1 MSRLIPPA
9 KSGGNKRTVD
19 VREVM
24 NGGHVRLEHGLS
36 VARPCPRTF
45 RRRARYMTI

>member
-19 VREVM
+19 VREV
-24 NGGHVRLEHGLS
+24 NERGHVRLEHGLS
-36 VARPCPRTF
+36 VARPPAQGPSAEEHGT
-45 RRRARYMTI
+45 